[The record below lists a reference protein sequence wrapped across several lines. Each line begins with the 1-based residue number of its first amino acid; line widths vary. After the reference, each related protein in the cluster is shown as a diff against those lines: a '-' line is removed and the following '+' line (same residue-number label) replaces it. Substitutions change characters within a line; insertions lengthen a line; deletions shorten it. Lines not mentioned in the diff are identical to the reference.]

1 MSTNAELAQIK
12 AMYPGLEKEVEKE
25 TSGNFR
31 KVLMELLKCKRDES
45 IVVNERNA
53 EADADAFYR
62 AGEKK
67 LGTDD
72 SKFIEILTTRSIA
85 HLAAVD
91 RCVDLRHVTTHK
103 FVSPESEI
111 TRSWSKEFFTGN
123 NAIRLNHV
131 FFFVPASN
139 FSHVLR

>member
-1 MSTNAELAQIK
+1 VKKISNTSLILGISTGAGTYEGGLIDVICMSSNAELAQIK

-72 SKFIEILTTRSIA
+72 SKFIEILTTRSVA
-85 HLAAVD
+85 HLAAMD
-91 RCVDLRHVTTHK
+91 RY
-103 FVSPESEI
+103 
-111 TRSWSKEFFTGN
+111 G
-123 NAIRLNHV
+123 RL
-131 FFFVPASN
+131 
-139 FSHVLR
+139 

>member
-1 MSTNAELAQIK
+1 MICLCSNAELAQIK

-45 IVVNERNA
+45 MVVNEREA
-53 EADADAFYR
+53 EADADTFYR
-62 AGEKK
+62 AGEKR

-72 SKFIEILTTRSIA
+72 STFIKILTSRSLA

-91 RCVDLRHVTTHK
+91 RY
-103 FVSPESEI
+103 EI
-111 TRSWSKEFFTGN
+111 F
-123 NAIRLNHV
+123 
-131 FFFVPASN
+131 
-139 FSHVLR
+139 

>member
-1 MSTNAELAQIK
+1 MKSHYDPIITVQIFVLGVGTYEGGLIDVICQCTNAELAQIK

-91 RCVDLRHVTTHK
+91 R
-103 FVSPESEI
+103 
-111 TRSWSKEFFTGN
+111 
-123 NAIRLNHV
+123 
-131 FFFVPASN
+131 
-139 FSHVLR
+139 

>member
-1 MSTNAELAQIK
+1 LIDVICQTSNAELAQIK

-31 KVLMELLKCKRDES
+31 KVLLELLKCKRDES
-45 IVVNERNA
+45 LMVNEREA
-53 EADADAFYR
+53 EADAVTLYN

-72 SKFIEILTTRSIA
+72 SAFIRLFTTRSVA

-91 RCVDLRHVTTHK
+91 R
-103 FVSPESEI
+103 
-111 TRSWSKEFFTGN
+111 
-123 NAIRLNHV
+123 
-131 FFFVPASN
+131 
-139 FSHVLR
+139 

>member
-45 IVVNERNA
+45 LVVNERAA

-72 SKFIEILTTRSIA
+72 SKFIEIITSRSIA
-85 HLAAVD
+85 HLAAMD
-91 RCVDLRHVTTHK
+91 RYAVTRAYYKPNLLFATSNLK
-103 FVSPESEI
+103 SILFYI
-111 TRSWSKEFFTGN
+111 TE
-123 NAIRLNHV
+123 
-131 FFFVPASN
+131 P
-139 FSHVLR
+139 